1 MDLFLECGL
10 FVVGL
15 AFGSFLNVC
24 ISRIPHDLSIVSPP
38 SFCPRCQAPIR
49 WRDNIPLLSWI
60 VLRGR
65 CRECGKPIS
74 LRYPAVELLTAILF
88 VASYACFGSTWLT
101 LKSCVFAFL
110 VVGLIFMDAE
120 TGLLP
125 HEFTYPG
132 IVLGLALAWLVPV
145 DPSGTAFVLSALG
158 VRGISSG
165 MELSA
170 LDSIVGAIVGA
181 GFFYLTWAL
190 YYLVRRRSGM
200 GFGDIALMAMV
211 GAFLGLKLTL
221 LVVLIAP
228 ILATLYAFVMLL
240 VSRDADAGLRTSD
253 RQSESTAAG
262 RFLSREVPFGTFLGT
277 SSLIALFSG
286 RYIWAWYFGLFR

>member
-1 MDLFLECGL
+1 M
-10 FVVGL
+10 GL

-38 SFCPRCQAPIR
+38 SFCPQCQVPIR
-49 WRDNIPLLSWI
+49 WRDNIPVLSWI
-60 VLRGR
+60 VLRRR
-65 CRECGKPIS
+65 CRECGQPIS
-74 LRYPAVELLTAILF
+74 LRYPSVELLTAILF
-88 VASYACFGSTWLT
+88 VASYACFGGTWLT
-101 LKSCVFAFL
+101 LKSCVFVFL
-110 VVGLIFMDAE
+110 IIGLIFMDAE

-132 IVLGLALAWLVPV
+132 IVLGLALAWLVAV

-158 VRGISSG
+158 VRRIPSG

-170 LDSIVGAIVGA
+170 LDSVAGAIVGA

-200 GFGDIALMAMV
+200 GFGDIALMAMA

-221 LVVLIAP
+221 LVVFLAP
-228 ILATLYAFVMLL
+228 ILATLFAFAMLPM
-240 VSRDADAGLRTSD
+240 SRDSGTELRTSD
-253 RQSESTAAG
+253 GQSKSTAAK
-262 RFLSREVPFGTFLGT
+262 RFLSQEVPFGTFLGT
-277 SSLIALFSG
+277 SSLIALFLG
-286 RYIWAWYFGLFR
+286 RHIWAWYFGLFR